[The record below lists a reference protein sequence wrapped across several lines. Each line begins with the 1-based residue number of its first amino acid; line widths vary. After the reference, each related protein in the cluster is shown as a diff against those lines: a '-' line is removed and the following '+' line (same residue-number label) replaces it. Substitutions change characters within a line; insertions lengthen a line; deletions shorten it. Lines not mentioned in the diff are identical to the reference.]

1 MIYHHIIQLSY
12 GNYTVG
18 VVTLESLGLVLD
30 PIRRLLKPL
39 PMLLQLTSIQLDNL
53 IVLSLIWVYSE
64 IMRSLKKKR
73 LKLQVK
79 DILTSVLAG
88 ILIFSVSANI
98 YFLFQNSRRNRVTK
112 VVDGDSF
119 ETFDSRRIRL
129 LGVAAP
135 ELVNCMGQQAKDMLK
150 ILLEGKSVRLKD
162 TLKDDYGRLLANV
175 FAGGRFI
182 NKEIIASGFGH
193 YTSVKNKYHPQLQK
207 AYMAARQNNLG
218 IFSSFCRKLEPEN
231 GCLIKGN
238 IRGGQK
244 IYHLPG
250 CLNYDQIIIDT
261 SYADSWFCSEEDA
274 QKAGF
279 LLSENCPT
287 GK

>member
-1 MIYHHIIQLSY
+1 M
-12 GNYTVG
+12 TPVMRR
-18 VVTLESLGLVLD
+18 
-30 PIRRLLKPL
+30 IRRLLGKRKSKITSRD
-39 PMLLQLTSIQLDNL
+39 LL
-53 IVLSLIWVYSE
+53 V
-64 IMRSLKKKR
+64 
-73 LKLQVK
+73 
-79 DILTSVLAG
+79 SVLFG
-88 ILIFSVSANI
+88 ILLFSLFANL
-98 YFLFQNSRRNRVTK
+98 YFLYENSRRNKVTR

-119 ETFDSRRIRL
+119 ETADSRRIRV
-129 LGVAAP
+129 LGIDAP
-135 ELVNCMGQQAKDMLK
+135 ELSNCMGPQAKDMLK

-162 TLKDDYGRLLANV
+162 TVKDDYGRLLANV
-175 FAGGRFI
+175 FAGRKFI
-182 NKEIIASGFGH
+182 NKEIIAKGFGH